1 MSGATGLDYTGVR
14 AWLDE
19 NGFEHGSDRRRETFE
34 CIQAAEL
41 ATLDVWHERRLE
53 QERNKPSNQPPG
65 F

>member
-34 CIQAAEL
+34 CIQAAERS
-41 ATLDVWHERRLE
+41 TLDVWREQRE
-53 QERNKPSNQPPG
+53 AQERSQPQNQPPRP
-65 F
+65 